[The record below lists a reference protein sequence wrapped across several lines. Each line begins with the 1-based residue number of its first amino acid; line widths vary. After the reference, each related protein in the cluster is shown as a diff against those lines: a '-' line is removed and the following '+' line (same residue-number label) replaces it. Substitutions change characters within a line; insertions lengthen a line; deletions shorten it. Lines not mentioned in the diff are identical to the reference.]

1 MPLFEFTKG
10 AIVPVSATSFTSEG
24 IAERADLQRLLRT
37 QIDVIAGDV
46 LVIGEEFGDWEDSKR
61 RIDLLAVD
69 RDANLVV
76 IELKRTDDGG
86 HVELQAIR
94 YAAMVSAMT
103 FEQASSSFAK
113 FLHTQGATDD
123 AQARLLE
130 FLGWDEPDEENF
142 AQDVRIVLVSA
153 DFSREVTTAVL
164 WLNQRNLDI
173 RCVRLKPYKLGD
185 RVLIDAEQ
193 IIPLPEAQDYQVHM
207 REKNDRE
214 REARQRRI
222 EEPWTGFFYVNISEG
237 PHRSWKD
244 CRNYGFVAAGQGANW
259 SSQLER
265 LHVGAKLYAYFKG
278 KGYVGFGVVV
288 GPRTLAKQF
297 QVLGRS
303 LLDHPLAQPGMKTNM
318 DDPVLAEW
326 VVPVRWIKTVDAADA
341 RKLAGGFSSQLVV
354 CKLRHPETLRF
365 LAAELGDSEG

>member
-10 AIVPVSATSFTSEG
+10 AFVPVSETSFATEG
-24 IAERADLQRLLRT
+24 IAEDDLQRLLRT

-103 FEQASSSFAK
+103 FEQATTAFAK
-113 FLHTQGATDD
+113 FLHAQESTDD

-130 FLGWDEPDEENF
+130 FLDWDEPDEERF

-193 IIPLPEAQDYQVHM
+193 IIPLPEAEDYQVHM
-207 REKNDRE
+207 REKNDRQ

-222 EEPWTGFFYVNISEG
+222 EEPWTGFFYVNIAEG

-244 CRNYGFVAAGQGANW
+244 CRTYGFVAAGQGDNW
-259 SSQLER
+259 SSQLQR
-265 LHVGAKLYAYFKG
+265 LNVGDKLYAYFKG

-288 GPRTLAKQF
+288 GPRTTAKQF
-297 QVLGRS
+297 LVRGKS
-303 LLDHPLAQPGMKTNM
+303 LLDLPLAQPGMKTNM
-318 DDPVLAEW
+318 DDPGLSEW
-326 VVPVRWIKTVDAADA
+326 VVPVRWIKTVDVNEA
-341 RKLAGGFSSQLVV
+341 RKLSGGFSSQLVV
-354 CKLRHPETLRF
+354 CKLRHAETLHF
-365 LAAELGDSEG
+365 LATELGDTDA